1 MSEFAGLM
9 WQTPWYGLTALAIGL
24 PLLIH
29 LLSEQ
34 RAKTVEFAASHLLS
48 ATPAKPRSELRL
60 SQWLLLL
67 LRILLLLMAALLLA
81 QPHFATTQQ
90 PQAVYL
96 VSADWLTQANEQEK
110 TTLLRD
116 VHGQSA
122 ILLDSPAAQPLTLQA
137 DDIQRYV
144 PQPTVVTN
152 VFAKL
157 ASHAQNLSQGSTMHV
172 YVTNRAQFFS
182 TTAFYLPHTVEWHIL
197 DLSHR
202 MEQTRPY
209 SLQLMLVTAEDRSL
223 DAQFVKGALHALSL
237 NARWQ
242 ISLDERQAKTA
253 SDESLNNTIDAQD
266 ANVTLD
272 AILWLSNQSLPPPI
286 LQQVNA
292 GASLIIDA
300 AQANTSQTWQ
310 ANLPGL
316 MGKFG
321 GQQLGTRPSTELEAW
336 HPNLAWQVL
345 WLTDKQQP
353 LLEHARFGN
362 GHIWRFNSRFNPAW
376 SDITKQASF
385 ALQLG
390 EWVSNNA
397 LQGDAQALLNPQQI
411 MQVES
416 ASEQQILQ
424 QISTPA
430 AHLQSLHT
438 WLWTLM
444 AWLFCAE
451 RCVAAWRHSKNVLVV
466 GTGRL

>member
-90 PQAVYL
+90 PKAVYL
-96 VSADWLTQANEQEK
+96 VSADWLTQANEEEK
-110 TTLLRD
+110 TTLLRAL
-116 VHGQSA
+116 HGQSA

-137 DDIQRYV
+137 DVIQSYV

-182 TTAFYLPHTVEWHIL
+182 TTAFYVPHTVEWHIL
-197 DLSHR
+197 DLSQR
-202 MEQTRPY
+202 IKQTSPY

-237 NARWQ
+237 NTRWQ
-242 ISLDERQAKTA
+242 ISLDERHVKTG
-253 SDESLNNTIDAQD
+253 SDGSLNNKIDAHD
-266 ANVTLD
+266 TNATLD
-272 AILWLSNQSLPPPI
+272 AILWLSNQSLPPQI

-300 AQANTSQTWQ
+300 AQANTSQAWQ

-321 GQQLGTRPSTELEAW
+321 GQQLGTRPATELEAW
-336 HPNLAWQVL
+336 HPTLQWQIL
-345 WLTDKQQP
+345 WHTDKQQP
-353 LLEHARFGN
+353 LLEHARFGQGN
-362 GHIWRFNSRFNPAW
+362 IWRFNSRFNPTW
-376 SDITKQASF
+376 SGITHQASF

-390 EWVSNNA
+390 EWVSKNA
-397 LQGDAQALLNPQQI
+397 IQGGGLTLLNPQQI
-411 MQVES
+411 MQVE
-416 ASEQQILQ
+416 AVNEGQIWQQ
-424 QISTPA
+424 TPTSA
-430 AHLQSLHT
+430 AHFQSLHT

-444 AWLFCAE
+444 VWLFCAE
-451 RCVAAWRHSKNVLVV
+451 RCVAAWTYNKSLFVV
-466 GTGRL
+466 NAGRP